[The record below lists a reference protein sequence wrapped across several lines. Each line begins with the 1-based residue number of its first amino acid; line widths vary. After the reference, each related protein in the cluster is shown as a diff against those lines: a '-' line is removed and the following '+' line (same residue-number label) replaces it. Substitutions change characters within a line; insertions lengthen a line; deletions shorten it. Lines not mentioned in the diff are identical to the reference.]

1 MISYNMFSISKINS
15 SESFTCVSNSAKS
28 IFIKNEYS
36 LPKLNE
42 HLSDKSYLDNTVY
55 PTELDRETFEI
66 VKKRHNFQNITD
78 NAEESITHLPHFFRW
93 FRHIASFNE
102 NQRLSFLPNESQ
114 LNDSSNML
122 QNSIVVINNRVG
134 TQMLLFCFCV
144 NA

>member
-1 MISYNMFSISKINS
+1 MFSISKINS

-28 IFIKNEYS
+28 IFIKNEYN

-55 PTELDRETFEI
+55 PTELDRETFDI
-66 VKKRHNFQNITD
+66 VQKRHNFPNITE
-78 NAEESITHLPHFFRW
+78 NAEESKSHLPHFFRW

-102 NQRLSFLPNESQ
+102 NQRLNFLPNESH
-114 LNDSSNML
+114 LNNNSNML
-122 QNSIVVINNRVG
+122 QNSVVDINNRVC
-134 TQMLLFCFCV
+134 TRMQFFCLCV

>member
-1 MISYNMFSISKINS
+1 MFSISKMNS
-15 SESFTCVSNSAKS
+15 SKSLTCVSNSTKS
-28 IFIKNEYS
+28 SFIKNEYN

-55 PTELDRETFEI
+55 PTELDHDIFEI

-78 NAEESITHLPHFFRW
+78 NAEESISHLPHFFRW

-102 NQRLSFLPNESQ
+102 NQRLSFLPNDSQ
-114 LNDSSNML
+114 LNDNCNML
-122 QNSIVVINNRVG
+122 QNSVADINNRVG
-134 TQMLLFCFCV
+134 TQMHFFCFGYSCV